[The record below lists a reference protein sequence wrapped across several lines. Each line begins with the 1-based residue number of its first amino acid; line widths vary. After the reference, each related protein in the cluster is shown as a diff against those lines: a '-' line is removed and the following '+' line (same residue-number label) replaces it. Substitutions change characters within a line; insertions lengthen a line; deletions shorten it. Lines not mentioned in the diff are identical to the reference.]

1 MKVEEGVVSFVGVTT
16 LTLSNILGAIVSV
29 EPPVEVSVSV
39 ESPVEVS
46 VAVEEPPP
54 PSLLLLHETKAQ
66 CVLAIRLLHGDPAF
80 HYAINY
86 IGVKSLTAI
95 VNVLY
100 GQKLTDIAKAIKMFH
115 GNFVRGIKLSR
126 NGFNLDFELVCRKS
140 YVEEKLLKYQ
150 PNISIEP

>member
-1 MKVEEGVVSFVGVTT
+1 MSFVGVTT

-39 ESPVEVS
+39 EPPVEVSVSVESPVEVS
-46 VAVEEPPP
+46 VSVEEPPP

-140 YVEEKLLKYQ
+140 YVY
-150 PNISIEP
+150 IFFM